1 MPLPSGW
8 TVKELY
14 ETYTVQYCIP
24 ALEEILITSFIKYT
38 GIKNIS
44 LFYLKN
50 DTVFSM

>member
-1 MPLPSGW
+1 MPSGW

-14 ETYTVQYCIP
+14 ETETYSTVP
-24 ALEEILITSFIKYT
+24 DLEEISMKSFIKYT